1 MEMEIEIGGVPNIK
15 WSEVGEDILESQP
28 ALRTS
33 GYTMN
38 LLYIPPN
45 KEHTLK
51 GEEFIAL
58 LLRGSV
64 IGKYDLP
71 VRKSLL
77 FMGDFPFKSGENGCL
92 FLVCQDEGDNHK
104 YLDDISGLEVKW
116 DKIPTM
122 YVAKPFIFV
131 DDYLIALNYIAPG
144 DSCGIHDHSTPL
156 PPLREPFGME
166 FHMQLRGNGW
176 MREFEDKEGTREVSR
191 VGMLKGFTHDLFGFV
206 KDKAVVYP
214 WHDYIAGVN
223 GALFMLLVDERVLE

>member
-1 MEMEIEIGGVPNIK
+1 MEIGGVPNIRWK
-15 WSEVGEDILESQP
+15 EGRGPILESQP
-28 ALRTS
+28 SLRTS

-51 GEEFIAL
+51 GGEFVIA

-64 IGKYDLP
+64 IGKYHLP
-71 VRKSLL
+71 VQKSLL
-77 FMGDFPFKSGENGCL
+77 FMGDFTFKSGGNGCL
-92 FLVCQDEGDNHK
+92 LFVCQDEGDNHK
-104 YLDDISGLEVKW
+104 YFDDTSGLEVEW
-116 DKIPTM
+116 ITRPTM
-122 YVAKPFIFV
+122 MYASRPFIFV

-144 DSCGIHDHSTPL
+144 NSSGIHDHSIHMPQVQGA
-156 PPLREPFGME
+156 FGVE

-191 VGMLKGFTHDLFGFV
+191 VAMLKGFTHDLFCFV
-206 KDKAVVYP
+206 KDKAVIYP

-223 GALFMLLVDERVLE
+223 GALFILFIDQRVTK